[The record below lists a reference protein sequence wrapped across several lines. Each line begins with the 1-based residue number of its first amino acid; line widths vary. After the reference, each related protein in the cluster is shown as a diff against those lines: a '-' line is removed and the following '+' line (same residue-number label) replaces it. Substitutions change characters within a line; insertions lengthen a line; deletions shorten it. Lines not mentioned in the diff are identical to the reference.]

1 MERRE
6 WTIGAL
12 LRWTADHFAKKGVES
27 PRLDAEVLLSHVLNC
42 RRIELYTRSE
52 ELTDESARSRFRSL
66 IERRIAGCPVAYLVG
81 MKEFFLLPF
90 EVSPAVLIPRPAT
103 ETLVMAALEHL
114 KPLESAQVLDLGTG
128 SGCIAI
134 SLAVQLKSIQVVA
147 TDTEAATLE
156 IAGRNAAKH
165 GVAARI
171 DFRRGD
177 LYGPVAGERFAAIVS
192 NPPYIPTD
200 QLAAL
205 ATDVRDHEPRA
216 ALDGGPDGLAVIQSI
231 VAGAAKHL
239 TPGGRL
245 FVEIGLGQDAAV
257 RHLLGQTANLI
268 FEKTIPDGDGIPR
281 VIAARLAQ

>member
-52 ELTDESARSRFRSL
+52 EPTDESARARFRSL
-66 IERRIAGCPVAYLVG
+66 IERRTAGCPVAYLVD
-81 MKEFFLLPF
+81 MTAFFLLPF

-114 KPLESAQVLDLGTG
+114 KPRESPRVLDLGTG
-128 SGCIAI
+128 SGCIAV
-134 SLAVQLKSIQVVA
+134 SLAVQLPSSQIVA
-147 TDTEAATLE
+147 IDSEAAALE
-156 IAGRNAAKH
+156 IARRNAAKH

-171 DFRRGD
+171 DFRLGD
-177 LYGPVAGERFAAIVS
+177 LYAPVAGERFDTIAS

-200 QLAAL
+200 QMAAL
-205 ATDVRDHEPRA
+205 STDVRDHEPRK
-216 ALDGGPDGLAVIQSI
+216 ALDGGPDGLAAIRRI
-231 VAGAAKHL
+231 IAEAAEHL

-245 FVEIGLGQDAAV
+245 LMEIGIGQEAAV
-257 RHLLGQTANLI
+257 RQLLGQLANLI
-268 FEKTIPDGDGIPR
+268 TEKTIPDGDGNLLGH
-281 VIAARLAQ
+281 AA